1 MKALLARLG
10 LAVLLI
16 MVATSAFAI
25 TREERDK
32 REAEVLAAENAFA
45 KTMADRDIK
54 AFAAFL
60 ADDAV
65 FFGRARVTRGKQLTV
80 EAWEDLFAA
89 PSAPFSWKAEEV
101 YVVDSG
107 DLAHSSGPVYTPDG
121 KQFGTFNSIWRRQTD
136 GTWKVVFD
144 KGCEVCQPQA
154 QPEKK

>member
-1 MKALLARLG
+1 MKPILSRLG
-10 LAVLLI
+10 LALLLLT
-16 MVATSAFAI
+16 VASSAFAI

-32 REAEVLAAENAFA
+32 REEEVRAAETAFA

-54 AFAAFL
+54 AFETFL

-80 EAWEDLFAA
+80 EAWEDLYKA
-89 PSAPFSWKAEEV
+89 PSPPFSWKAQDV
-101 YVVDSG
+101 YVLDSG

-121 KQFGTFNSIWRRQTD
+121 KQFGTFNSIWRRGQD

-144 KGCEVCQPQA
+144 KGCEVCQPQSS
-154 QPEKK
+154 QN